1 MSYGIFPPSMHHS
14 IMFMNAMTRLLG
26 LMLLATAS
34 LQLHGEPVQAAHTT
48 VELLSD
54 SSEVAPG
61 QTFHLGVKFEMEPDW
76 HIYWRNAGA
85 SGLPPELT
93 WTLPEGFTAGDI
105 QWPSPKSIS
114 LEGLVSYG
122 YKGIATLIV
131 PVTAPDDLAPGADLT
146 IQLELFYLI
155 CKEVCLPGDAS
166 LQLTLKTGAEAVA
179 ANADVFEAAYASQPK
194 PGSPYELSVTG
205 QEDKL
210 LKLSIKGEALPEA
223 LYFFSAKEGLIDPNA
238 EQAYSVS
245 DGVGRLSLPLD
256 FAYLEEKPAE
266 LIGILKSPDQSWSV
280 RFPTSDNTQL
290 ATEAP
295 APTGSPYGDA
305 GLEQQLL
312 SQGLIGWL
320 LLAFFGGLILNIMP
334 CVLPVLSL
342 KVFSL
347 LNHSGQ
353 SRGQALGHGVA
364 YTLGVVASF
373 LVLAGVLFSL
383 RALGESIGW
392 GFQLQNPGFVLI
404 LGLVFFLFGLNLL
417 GVFEIGSGL
426 VGADTKVAGRK
437 DFVGSFGV
445 GVLAAVVGAP
455 CVGPFVGGVSGVAL
469 QANTFT
475 GLLIFA
481 TLGLGMASP
490 FMFLAIFPKLVAY
503 LPKPGAWM
511 ETFKQSMGFL
521 LMAALVFLVY
531 LLGQLAGLGAI
542 TTMLVVLLL
551 SSIAAWIYGR
561 WAAPVKSAK
570 SRLIARLATLVLLV
584 ACVGWGLRSVDA
596 AYDANIREQTTVVA
610 EGEPWAPWS
619 TEAVEEAVADGKP
632 VFVDFTASWCLI
644 CQVNKKAALRTDAT
658 KELFEEAGVVSL
670 SADWTRR
677 DPAITEELEKFG
689 RSGVPLYLLYS
700 PDGEVSV
707 LPQNLTNGI
716 IREAVE
722 SMADQ

>member
-1 MSYGIFPPSMHHS
+1 MHHS

-392 GFQLQNPGFVLI
+392 GFQLQKPGFVLI

>member
-1 MSYGIFPPSMHHS
+1 MHHS

>member
-1 MSYGIFPPSMHHS
+1 MHHS

-256 FAYLEEKPAE
+256 FGYLEEKPAE

>member
-1 MSYGIFPPSMHHS
+1 
-14 IMFMNAMTRLLG
+14 
-26 LMLLATAS
+26 
-34 LQLHGEPVQAAHTT
+34 
-48 VELLSD
+48 
-54 SSEVAPG
+54 
-61 QTFHLGVKFEMEPDW
+61 
-76 HIYWRNAGA
+76 
-85 SGLPPELT
+85 
-93 WTLPEGFTAGDI
+93 
-105 QWPSPKSIS
+105 
-114 LEGLVSYG
+114 
-122 YKGIATLIV
+122 
-131 PVTAPDDLAPGADLT
+131 
-146 IQLELFYLI
+146 
-155 CKEVCLPGDAS
+155 
-166 LQLTLKTGAEAVA
+166 
-179 ANADVFEAAYASQPK
+179 
-194 PGSPYELSVTG
+194 
-205 QEDKL
+205 
-210 LKLSIKGEALPEA
+210 
-223 LYFFSAKEGLIDPNA
+223 
-238 EQAYSVS
+238 
-245 DGVGRLSLPLD
+245 
-256 FAYLEEKPAE
+256 
-266 LIGILKSPDQSWSV
+266 
-280 RFPTSDNTQL
+280 
-290 ATEAP
+290 
-295 APTGSPYGDA
+295 
-305 GLEQQLL
+305 
-312 SQGLIGWL
+312 
-320 LLAFFGGLILNIMP
+320 
-334 CVLPVLSL
+334 
-342 KVFSL
+342 
-347 LNHSGQ
+347 
-353 SRGQALGHGVA
+353 
-364 YTLGVVASF
+364 
-373 LVLAGVLFSL
+373 
-383 RALGESIGW
+383 
-392 GFQLQNPGFVLI
+392 VLI